1 MPSGRIRGL
10 VQTVLGPVPPSE
22 LGATTTHEHLYI
34 DFSFMYRP
42 AQDSP
47 SQELADAP
55 LRVPLPRS
63 LTRSAITR
71 CAAGGLCRESSE
83 TWRGLF
89 GWDAG
94 IAFCTRSSSR
104 VDVVAAEYGLRYQAK
119 TSTPSVAA
127 ARPSVRSN
135 VASSALSRL
144 ANSRYMASYKDSPIN
159 PLAIV

>member
-1 MPSGRIRGL
+1 MRESGCGCAPPRTSSQIAHKKRHYTVCSGR
-10 VQTVLGPVPPSE
+10 
-22 LGATTTHEHLYI
+22 
-34 DFSFMYRP
+34 
-42 AQDSP
+42 
-47 SQELADAP
+47 
-55 LRVPLPRS
+55 
-63 LTRSAITR
+63 
-71 CAAGGLCRESSE
+71 LCRESSE

-119 TSTPSVAA
+119 TSTPSAAA

-135 VASSALSRL
+135 VASSALSLL
-144 ANSRYMASYKDSPIN
+144 ANSRYIASYKDSPIN